1 MRRWG
6 LALALAV
13 LLAGEAE
20 ARPWAWLGVRIRDL
34 TEQEMEEI
42 AARHGIREGFGVVIV
57 DVLESSP
64 ASRAGLR
71 NGDIVVAVEGRP
83 VTETRVLQRLIA
95 GAPVEAP
102 TRVTVLRREGRRQ
115 LEVRL
120 AAMPRDVMADR
131 VAAEFGFTLRDG
143 LAPAEPPGA
152 VGPPGIPAVAVV
164 LRGGPADRA
173 GLEAGD
179 VLLEVGGRPVI
190 TRDAAREALADAPL
204 DRPLRLTVRRGEQRL
219 SLTVPPA
226 VGPSGR
232 LAP

>member
-1 MRRWG
+1 MRRLG
-6 LALALAV
+6 LVLALVALLV
-13 LLAGEAE
+13 GTGE

-42 AARHGIREGFGVVIV
+42 AGRHGIREGFGVVIV
-57 DVLESSP
+57 DVLDGSP

-71 NGDIVVAVEGRP
+71 SGDIVVAFEERP
-83 VTETRVLQRLIA
+83 VTETRMLQRLIA
-95 GAPVEAP
+95 AAPLQAP
-102 TRVTVLRREGRRQ
+102 TRLTVLRREGRRQ
-115 LEVRL
+115 VEVRL

-143 LAPAEPPGA
+143 LALGEPPGGA
-152 VGPPGIPAVAVV
+152 GPPGTPAVAVV

-179 VLLEVGGRPVI
+179 VLLEVGGQPVI
-190 TRDAAREALADAPL
+190 SREAAREALADAPL

-226 VGPSGR
+226 AGPSGR